1 MSLAAPCLAGFCVLS
16 LAFSHRTRVA
26 GWLTPKFTACM
37 LPAGG
42 KNAFLIAPTHPF
54 RPLPLSFKCI
64 SQAFAAREALPE
76 SS

>member
-42 KNAFLIAPTHPF
+42 KNAFLIAPTP
-54 RPLPLSFKCI
+54 PLPLSFKCI